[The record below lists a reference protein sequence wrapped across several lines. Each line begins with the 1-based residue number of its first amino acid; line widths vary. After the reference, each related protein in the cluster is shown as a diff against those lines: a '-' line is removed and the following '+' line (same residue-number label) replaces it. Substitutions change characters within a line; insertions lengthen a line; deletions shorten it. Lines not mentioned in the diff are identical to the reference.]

1 MYYHQQITELIF
13 DRYLY
18 VLFCAFYLFL
28 SVLHFL
34 TGLPFFLQLVGSL
47 VEHIGSGISY
57 EVSSSLDIMIFL
69 ASNSSEELIP
79 ISSHITGNILPFV
92 FSTFHLLK
100 GHMNFYM
107 IGILD
112 YLESF
117 HEDNLRKVCDALF
130 ISRNLYH
137 NE

>member
-1 MYYHQQITELIF
+1 MIATYLSCFVHFICF
-13 DRYLY
+13 CSSFPDRL
-18 VLFCAFYLFL
+18 AI
-28 SVLHFL
+28 
-34 TGLPFFLQLVGSL
+34 FLQLVGSL

-130 ISRNLYH
+130 ISCNLYH